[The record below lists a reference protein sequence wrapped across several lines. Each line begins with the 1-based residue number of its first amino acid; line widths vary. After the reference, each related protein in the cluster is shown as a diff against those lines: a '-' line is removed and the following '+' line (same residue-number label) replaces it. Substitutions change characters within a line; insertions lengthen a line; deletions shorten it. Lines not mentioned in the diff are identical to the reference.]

1 MAINTTAIR
10 DLLRPGLAAVFGD
23 YPMYPGQW
31 SEIFEKHTS
40 DKAVEIEVEVKLL
53 GLAQIKAEGAST
65 AYGEMGQRFVTNY
78 VNRYTSIGFI
88 ITRQAIKDNLYQSSF
103 PLQAKALRQSMEQTK
118 EVLGASVLNNGFSAN
133 FPIGDGQPLFSTAHP
148 IENGTVANTFTVQA
162 DLNETSLQ
170 DAIVGVQRF
179 RDAAGL
185 RIMTKPTKLIVPA
198 ELQWTATRLLQSQFR
213 VDTANN
219 DINAIYNNSAVP
231 QGYRVNMFLTD
242 TNSWYLQTDAP
253 NGFKYYER
261 EALETDVYTDFDTDN
276 LKAKAIERFSFGCS
290 NFRGGWGSQGAT

>member
-65 AYGEMGQRFVTNY
+65 AYGEMGQRYVTNY

-118 EVLGASVLNNGFSAN
+118 EVLGASVLNNGFSSN
-133 FPIGDGQPLFSTAHP
+133 FPIGDGQPLFSTQHP
-148 IENGTVANTFTVQA
+148 IDNGVVANTFSVQA

-179 RDAAGL
+179 KDAAGL

-198 ELQWTATRLLQSQFR
+198 ELQWTATRLLESQFR
-213 VDTANN
+213 TATANN

-242 TNSWYLQTDAP
+242 TNSWFLLTDAP
-253 NGFKYYER
+253 NAFKYYER

-276 LKAKAIERFSFGCS
+276 LKAKAIERYSFGCS
-290 NFRGGWGSQGAT
+290 NFRGGWGSQGAS

>member
-65 AYGEMGQRFVTNY
+65 AYGEMGQRYVTNY

-133 FPIGDGQPLFSTAHP
+133 FPIGDGQPLFSTQHP
-148 IENGTVANTFTVQA
+148 IDNGVVANTFSVQA

-179 RDAAGL
+179 KDAAGL

-198 ELQWTATRLLQSQFR
+198 ELQWTATRLLESQFR
-213 VDTANN
+213 TATANN

-242 TNSWYLQTDAP
+242 TNSWFLLTDAP
-253 NGFKYYER
+253 NAFKYYER

-276 LKAKAIERFSFGCS
+276 LKAKAIERYSFGCS
-290 NFRGGWGSQGAT
+290 NFRGGWGSQGAS

>member
-31 SEIFEKHTS
+31 SEIFEKHSS

-65 AYGEMGQRFVTNY
+65 AYGEMGQRYVTNY

-118 EVLGASVLNNGFSAN
+118 EVLGASVLNNGFSSN
-133 FPIGDGQPLFSTAHP
+133 FPIGDGQPLFSTQHP
-148 IENGTVANTFTVQA
+148 IENGVVANTFSIQA

-231 QGYRVNMFLTD
+231 QGHRVNMFLTD
-242 TNSWYLQTDAP
+242 TNSWFLLTDAP
-253 NGFKYYER
+253 NGFKHYER

-276 LKAKAIERFSFGCS
+276 LKAKAIERYSFGCS
-290 NFRGGWGSQGAT
+290 NFRAGWGSQGAS

>member
-65 AYGEMGQRFVTNY
+65 AYGEMGQRYVTNY

-133 FPIGDGQPLFSTAHP
+133 FPIGDGQPLFSTSHP
-148 IENGTVANTFTVQA
+148 IDNGVVANTFSVQA

-179 RDAAGL
+179 KDAAGL

-198 ELQWTATRLLQSQFR
+198 ELQWTATRLLESQFR
-213 VDTANN
+213 TATANN

-242 TNSWYLQTDAP
+242 TNSWFLLTDAP
-253 NGFKYYER
+253 NAFKYYER

-276 LKAKAIERFSFGCS
+276 LKAKAIERYSFGCS
-290 NFRGGWGSQGAT
+290 NFRGGWGSQGAS

>member
-1 MAINTTAIR
+1 MAINTTQIR

-31 SEIFEKHTS
+31 SEIFEKHSS

-65 AYGEMGQRFVTNY
+65 AYQDMGQRYVTNY
-78 VNRYTSIGFI
+78 VNRYTSVGFI

-118 EVLGASVLNNGFSAN
+118 EVLGASVLNNGFSSN

-148 IENGTVANTFTVQA
+148 IDNGTVANTFTVQA

-185 RIMTKPTKLIVPA
+185 RVMTKPTKLIVPA

-231 QGYRVNMFLTD
+231 QGHRVNMFLTD
-242 TNSWYLQTDAP
+242 TNSWFLLTDAP
-253 NGFKYYER
+253 NAFKYYER
-261 EALETDVYTDFDTDN
+261 ESLETDVYTDFDTDN
-276 LKAKAIERFSFGCS
+276 LKAKAIERYSFGCS
-290 NFRGGWGSQGAT
+290 NFRGGWGSQGAS

>member
-1 MAINTTAIR
+1 
-10 DLLRPGLAAVFGD
+10 
-23 YPMYPGQW
+23 
-31 SEIFEKHTS
+31 
-40 DKAVEIEVEVKLL
+40 
-53 GLAQIKAEGAST
+53 
-65 AYGEMGQRFVTNY
+65 MGQRYVTNY

-133 FPIGDGQPLFSTAHP
+133 FPIGDGQPLFSTQHP
-148 IENGTVANTFTVQA
+148 IENGVVANTFTVQA

-231 QGYRVNMFLTD
+231 QGHRVNMFLTD
-242 TNSWYLQTDAP
+242 TNSWFLMTDAP

-276 LKAKAIERFSFGCS
+276 LKAKAIERYSFGCS
-290 NFRGGWGSQGAT
+290 NFRAGWGSQGAS

>member
-53 GLAQIKAEGAST
+53 GLAQIKAESAST
-65 AYGEMGQRFVTNY
+65 AYGEMGQRYVTNY

-118 EVLGASVLNNGFSAN
+118 EVLGASVLNNGFSSN
-133 FPIGDGQPLFSTAHP
+133 FPIGDGQPLFSTQHP
-148 IENGTVANTFTVQA
+148 IDNGVVANTFSVQA

-179 RDAAGL
+179 KDAAGL

-198 ELQWTATRLLQSQFR
+198 ELQWTATRLLESQFR
-213 VDTANN
+213 TATANN

-242 TNSWYLQTDAP
+242 TNSWFLLTDAP
-253 NGFKYYER
+253 NAFKYYER

-276 LKAKAIERFSFGCS
+276 LKAKAIERYSFGCS
-290 NFRGGWGSQGAT
+290 NFRGGWGSQGAS

>member
-1 MAINTTAIR
+1 MAINTSAIR

-23 YPMYPGQW
+23 YPQYPGQW

-65 AYGEMGQRFVTNY
+65 AYQDMGQRYVTNY
-78 VNRYTSIGFI
+78 VNRYTSVGFI

-103 PLQAKALRQSMEQTK
+103 PLQAKALRNSMAQTK
-118 EVLGASVLNNGFSAN
+118 ETLGASVLNNGFSSS
-133 FPIGDGQPLFSTAHP
+133 FPIGDGQPFFSTSHP
-148 IENGTVANTFTVQA
+148 TDNGVVANTFSIQA

-198 ELQWTATRLLQSQFR
+198 ELQWTATRLLESQFR
-213 VDTANN
+213 TNTANN

-231 QGYRVNMFLTD
+231 QGHRVNMFLTD
-242 TNSWYLQTDAP
+242 TNSWYLLTDAP
-253 NGFKYYER
+253 NGMKYYER
-261 EALETDVYTDFDTDN
+261 ETLETDVYTDFDTDN
-276 LKAKAIERFSFGCS
+276 LKAKAIERYSFGVS
-290 NFRGGWGSQGAT
+290 NFRAAWGSRGAS